1 MTDEP
6 IFSGDFKVVVCKSRV
21 VKMKKHL
28 PFCRE
33 VSILFIEDIVVVA
46 RVV

>member
-33 VSILFIEDIVVVA
+33 VSILCIKDRVVVD
-46 RVV
+46 RIV

>member
-6 IFSGDFKVVVCKSRV
+6 IFSGDFKVVICKSRV
-21 VKMKKHL
+21 VKMKKYL

-33 VSILFIEDIVVVA
+33 FIILCVVDRVVVNH
-46 RVV
+46 VV